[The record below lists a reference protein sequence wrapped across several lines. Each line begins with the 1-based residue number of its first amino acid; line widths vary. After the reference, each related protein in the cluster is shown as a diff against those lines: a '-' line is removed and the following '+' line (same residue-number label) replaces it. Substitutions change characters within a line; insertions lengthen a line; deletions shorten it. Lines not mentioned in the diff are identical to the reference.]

1 MKKLLLSI
9 CTILA
14 LGFVSCGGGESGGS
28 ETYYNEGYNS
38 GGSEITFKG
47 GDKAVYVKGATC
59 GESGCHCD
67 GYMGTQ
73 TPSGRYKGK
82 CINTDGW
89 GHTCGHSPSDHG
101 L

>member
-14 LGFVSCGGGESGGS
+14 LGFVSCGGGE
-28 ETYYNEGYNS
+28 S